1 MATSPK
7 CVCVCVCV
15 YIRVCRCHGATLHD
29 VFVTGVAPAV
39 TGVRRGSAPL
49 PPVACRRP
57 PAPGGAV
64 SGAIG
69 RGFGGGIGRAAGVRL
84 PALARPTR
92 ACSGPM
98 PLRFPSSFS
107 LSLSL
112 SLSYCNANLN
122 RIKSDPVATLDPIF
136 LVCFCQSSV
145 AALQCASQKQ
155 FKPNQQATKTIGME
169 ENKKRHEQGKQ
180 KKNGKQLAGF
190 SRVSTQRDGQR
201 HHPPSPPS
209 SSSSSSP
216 SSTSSSQQV
225 HTHTWTHAVL
235 TYSSFVIGAGRQR
248 RQRCSPASPASRRI
262 LASLGH
268 PATKSS
274 QSNSRR

>member
-1 MATSPK
+1 MSWRHLTRRICHRRCPRCDWRAPGLRSAATGRLPPAA
-7 CVCVCVCV
+7 CPRRC
-15 YIRVCRCHGATLHD
+15 RQRCHRPGL
-29 VFVTGVAPAV
+29 
-39 TGVRRGSAPL
+39 RRWH
-49 PPVACRRP
+49 R
-57 PAPGGAV
+57 PGGRCSAT
-64 SGAIG
+64 GARSPDTGLFRSDATPVPII
-69 RGFGGGIGRAAGVRL
+69 F
-84 PALARPTR
+84 
-92 ACSGPM
+92 
-98 PLRFPSSFS
+98 

-145 AALQCASQKQ
+145 AALQSASQKQ

-201 HHPPSPPS
+201 HHPPSPP